1 MYFKG
6 LTFIFS
12 EDPPENHL
20 MVIGGLLLKYYVL
33 LLFIINQYTI
43 KWHSILKSSGSQ
55 HFLNTSYFFVSH
67 IVTKQKL
74 YFCINP
80 DIFSFSMPKASLVMV
95 LSEIEVTFSGNDQE
109 VLCALAEAEQ
119 KM

>member
-33 LLFIINQYTI
+33 LFIIIIFRAIIDACSKRFFQAPRGL
-43 KWHSILKSSGSQ
+43 WGMLSLSG
-55 HFLNTSYFFVSH
+55 FK
-67 IVTKQKL
+67 TK
-74 YFCINP
+74 
-80 DIFSFSMPKASLVMV
+80 VMFNRFGA
-95 LSEIEVTFSGNDQE
+95 EIE
-109 VLCALAEAEQ
+109 
-119 KM
+119 

>member
-33 LLFIINQYTI
+33 CIIVIIIIIIINVEHTPETA
-43 KWHSILKSSGSQ
+43 L
-55 HFLNTSYFFVSH
+55 
-67 IVTKQKL
+67 
-74 YFCINP
+74 
-80 DIFSFSMPKASLVMV
+80 SLV
-95 LSEIEVTFSGNDQE
+95 
-109 VLCALAEAEQ
+109 ALARDFLPPS
-119 KM
+119 

>member
-33 LLFIINQYTI
+33 CIIVIIIIIINVEHTPETA
-43 KWHSILKSSGSQ
+43 L
-55 HFLNTSYFFVSH
+55 
-67 IVTKQKL
+67 
-74 YFCINP
+74 
-80 DIFSFSMPKASLVMV
+80 SLV
-95 LSEIEVTFSGNDQE
+95 
-109 VLCALAEAEQ
+109 ALARDFLPPS
-119 KM
+119 

>member
-33 LLFIINQYTI
+33 LLLLLLSLLLLIS
-43 KWHSILKSSGSQ
+43 WDAERL
-55 HFLNTSYFFVSH
+55 FLLLGN
-67 IVTKQKL
+67 
-74 YFCINP
+74 
-80 DIFSFSMPKASLVMV
+80 V
-95 LSEIEVTFSGNDQE
+95 LAFGDHWRRCGEVTVVE
-109 VLCALAEAEQ
+109 RL
-119 KM
+119 